1 MDLQKEAA
9 ILEQKPDDATEKGKK
24 IGRDEGIQIGHQKG
38 KAEGKK
44 QAKIAMAKNSLK
56 AGASIEVIV
65 EITSFSVDDIKNP
78 KGELP
83 KMVSLIV
90 QGFF

>member
-24 IGRDEGIQIGHQKG
+24 NRQRRRHPNRTSKRAKQR
-38 KAEGKK
+38 AKK
-44 QAKIAMAKNSLK
+44 QAKIAVAQNLLK

-65 EITSFSVDDIKNP
+65 KITSFSVDDIKKP
-78 KGELP
+78 QEG
-83 KMVSLIV
+83 IT
-90 QGFF
+90 